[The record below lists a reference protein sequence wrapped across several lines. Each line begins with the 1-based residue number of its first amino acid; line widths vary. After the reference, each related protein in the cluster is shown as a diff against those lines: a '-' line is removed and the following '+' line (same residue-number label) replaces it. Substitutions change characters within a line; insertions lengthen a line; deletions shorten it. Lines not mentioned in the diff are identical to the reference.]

1 MKMAE
6 GYAVF
11 ANGGYR
17 VSSYVIDRIYDSQD
31 RLRAQMQPLIAK
43 ENAPQAID
51 PRNAYIMYN
60 MMRDVVRY
68 GTATRANALGRSDVA
83 GKTGTTNDNKD
94 AWFVGFNPDVVT
106 AVYIGYD

>member
-1 MKMAE
+1 MGTGETTPIKMAE

-60 MMRDVVRY
+60 MMRMWCDM
-68 GTATRANALGRSDVA
+68 ATY
-83 GKTGTTNDNKD
+83 TTCQCV
-94 AWFVGFNPDVVT
+94 WPLRCCR
-106 AVYIGYD
+106 